1 MNRHDQAGSSQPT
14 SAQHSDAKIKE
25 VPIAHTLTL
34 QAIRPVTHDTQELT
48 FERPD
53 GFEFRPGQA
62 TDFALDKDEWR
73 DEKRPF
79 TMASLPDADK
89 LQFVIKSYPDHDGV
103 TEQIGQM
110 QPGAK
115 VIIEEPWG
123 AIEDRG
129 PGTILAAGAGITP
142 FIAIL
147 RARLADKGTL
157 DGYRLI
163 FSNSCEKDI
172 ILRDEL
178 TAMDGLETRF
188 VLSDEEVEGLHH
200 GKINGD
206 LLDQLGIDAESTF
219 YLCGPPEFEDDVASA
234 LKERGVDEDNIVREE
249 D

>member
-1 MNRHDQAGSSQPT
+1 MFDR
-14 SAQHSDAKIKE
+14 SDHAKIKE
-25 VPIAHTLTL
+25 VPISHSLTL
-34 QAIRPVTHDTQELT
+34 KAIRPVTHNTQELT
-48 FERPD
+48 FDRPD
-53 GFEFRPGQA
+53 GFTFAPGQA
-62 TDFALDKDEWR
+62 TDFALDKDGWR

-79 TMASLPDADK
+79 TMASLPDAEK

-110 QPGAK
+110 EAGDG

-157 DGYRLI
+157 DGYRLV

-178 TAMDGLETRF
+178 SSMKGLEVIF
-188 VLSDEEVEGLHH
+188 LVSEEKVEGLHH
-200 GKINGD
+200 GQIDGDFLDKIGLEPD
-206 LLDQLGIDAESTF
+206 STF
-219 YLCGPPEFEDDVASA
+219 YMCGPPEFEDDIAA
-234 LKERGVDEDNIVREE
+234 LLKERGVDEGNIVREE